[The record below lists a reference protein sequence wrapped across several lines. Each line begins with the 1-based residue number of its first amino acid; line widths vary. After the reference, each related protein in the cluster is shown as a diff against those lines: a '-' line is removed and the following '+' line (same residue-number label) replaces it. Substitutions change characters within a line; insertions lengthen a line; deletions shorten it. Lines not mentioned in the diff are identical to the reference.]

1 MQYLINIFFAILF
14 FLSFLPFNY
23 FFDENFNAIPL
34 QILIIIFLTIVI
46 YKINFN
52 NILLILS
59 SFAAL
64 LLASNVDFT
73 LLLSSP
79 ITASFIVIYLILI
92 STSKKQTILRDLN
105 ISLKKFKRISNI
117 LLIIIIIFTM
127 YFNIDFYFNHD
138 LNTRSKAFGSGTVYS
153 IISLYFFTFI
163 YILYKNNAFLK
174 RSNNPQVI
182 FYVLVTLFSSTLLL
196 TQSRGIAATVLFVF
210 LTIEF
215 KELKKIAWSRIVFV
229 GVFAFLIIDQSA
241 LLSRFNIEQF
251 ENLNQFD
258 FRQK

>member
-1 MQYLINIFFAILF
+1 
-14 FLSFLPFNY
+14 
-23 FFDENFNAIPL
+23 
-34 QILIIIFLTIVI
+34 
-46 YKINFN
+46 
-52 NILLILS
+52 
-59 SFAAL
+59 
-64 LLASNVDFT
+64 
-73 LLLSSP
+73 
-79 ITASFIVIYLILI
+79 
-92 STSKKQTILRDLN
+92 
-105 ISLKKFKRISNI
+105 
-117 LLIIIIIFTM
+117 M

-251 ENLNQFD
+251 ENLNHLTSGRSNTQFMIIKSVFMSND
-258 FRQK
+258 KMILFLGHGINSLEALYAKGFEYPHFDLLFLLYEGGIILVTSYVILIYNLYKIHINKIIFLIYILSSFHSNTILLPGFLMLGIFLDRAIEYKKLINNT